1 MLREQRY
8 VLNVPLPHCPGR
20 EVAGV
25 VEKVGSGVSDF
36 EVGDRVMAT
45 MIGGAYAEYAVVPPA
60 LISPDGRRIP
70 VTFKLPDRVSFESSL
85 VYLTGLRTAYLA
97 CRVVHT
103 PRPGETV
110 LLHAASGCVGGHLLR
125 LAKKNGNTVI
135 ALVSRNEK
143 APRCREL
150 GADHVINLS
159 KTDYVQEVLRLTG
172 GTGVACSFNSVG
184 GSTLKTDPHAI
195 ATFGTLILFGY
206 ADGEGLIDPYD
217 PIEKKAQTIKTFS
230 TYPFVGT
237 PAYQEATDFVTD
249 WLENEPLESPQH
261 VFPLEA
267 ACEAHQLIESRASN
281 GKVVL
286 DCIAGSS

>member
-1 MLREQRY
+1 
-8 VLNVPLPHCPGR
+8 
-20 EVAGV
+20 
-25 VEKVGSGVSDF
+25 
-36 EVGDRVMAT
+36 MA
-45 MIGGAYAEYAVVPPA
+45 
-60 LISPDGRRIP
+60 
-70 VTFKLPDRVSFESSL
+70 FKLPDRASFESSL

-97 CRVVHT
+97 CRVVHK
-103 PRPGETV
+103 PRPEETV
-110 LLHAASGCVGGHLLR
+110 LLHAASGCVGSHLMR

-135 ALVSRNEK
+135 ALVSRDEK

-172 GTGVACSFNSVG
+172 GKGVNCSFNSVG
-184 GSTLKTDPHAI
+184 GPTLKTDPHAI
-195 ATFGTLILFGY
+195 APFGTLVIFGS
-206 ADGEGLIDPYD
+206 AGGKELIDPYD

-237 PAYQEATDFVTD
+237 SAYQEATDFVTT

-267 ACEAHQLIESRASN
+267 ACEAQQLIESRASN

-286 DCIAGSS
+286 DCLARPS